1 LASLLRYISAD
12 MEDVARTGPP
22 TNTLREITM
31 KLHQDPKI
39 TRLLPGAALLLTAV
53 LALPSAAAAQRNT
66 NVFAVDGYLQADGG
80 QCLPLR
86 DHDGRLYVLEG
97 RTEGLR
103 RGDHVRLVAR
113 SAYDSRCEGGAR
125 ATRVEVTEVVR
136 VWSDE
141 HHRTTYF
148 HKGQNGSFESFTQS
162 RFAYRDRYGKDR
174 YGKDRDGWYDNN
186 GRYHRGEDG
195 DWNDRYGRGRDGR
208 YDRDGRDGRYD
219 RDRDDRYDRDGRDGD
234 SRYDRDRDDRNDRG
248 DYGRRVDITGRIEQ
262 AANGCLVL
270 LDRDADIFALTGEVG
285 RIRDGERVR
294 VVGELGGPS
303 RCGNRTINVRD
314 LDRLN

>member
-1 LASLLRYISAD
+1 MNR
-12 MEDVARTGPP
+12 
-22 TNTLREITM
+22 
-31 KLHQDPKI
+31 HQDLKI
-39 TRLLPGAALLLTAV
+39 ARLLPGAALMLTAV
-53 LALPSAAAAQRNT
+53 LALPSAAAAQRGS

-97 RTEGLR
+97 RIEGLR

-113 SAYDSRCEGGAR
+113 SAYDSRCRGGAR
-125 ATRVEVTEVVR
+125 ATHVEVTEVVR

-141 HHRTTYF
+141 HHRTAYY
-148 HKGQNGSFESFTQS
+148 HKGEHGSFESFTRN
-162 RFAYRDRYGKDR
+162 RFAYRERYGKDR
-174 YGKDRDGWYDNN
+174 YGRDRDGWYDRK
-186 GRYHRGEDG
+186 GGYHRGEDR
-195 DWNDRYGRGRDGR
+195 DWNDRYGR
-208 YDRDGRDGRYD
+208 DRDGRN
-219 RDRDDRYDRDGRDGD
+219 DRDGRSG
-234 SRYDRDRDDRNDRG
+234 RDDRNGRD

-285 RIRDGERVR
+285 RIRDGDRVR

-303 RCGNRTINVRD
+303 RCGNRTIHVRD
-314 LDRLN
+314 LDRQ